1 MVLRVHGPDWT
12 MSAIGSIDDVLTS
25 CIQRARVGTLT
36 SRHGRHIGDQ
46 TMAATATAA
55 RTRTI
60 NIRIEEERRTLID
73 RAAEAAGKDRTQF
86 VLDAATREAT
96 TVLLDQRYFQ
106 LDTAAFAKFNAAL
119 DASPAENPRLRELLS
134 RKAPWER

>member
-1 MVLRVHGPDWT
+1 M
-12 MSAIGSIDDVLTS
+12 
-25 CIQRARVGTLT
+25 
-36 SRHGRHIGDQ
+36 
-46 TMAATATAA
+46 ATASTAA

-73 RAAEAAGKDRTQF
+73 RAAAAAGKDRTQF

-106 LDTAAFAKFNAAL
+106 LDTDAFAKFNAAL
-119 DASPAENPRLRELLS
+119 DAPPAENPRLRALLS
-134 RKAPWER
+134 RNAPWER

>member
-1 MVLRVHGPDWT
+1 MLDDFRNYLDKFRVDNVYTTRYSWDIDVYAWASLRE
-12 MSAIGSIDDVLTS
+12 
-25 CIQRARVGTLT
+25 
-36 SRHGRHIGDQ
+36 Q
-46 TMAATATAA
+46 TMAATSTAA

-86 VLDAATREAT
+86 VLDAATREAI

-106 LDTAAFAKFNAAL
+106 LDTDAFAKFNAAL
-119 DASPAENPRLRELLS
+119 DASPAENPRLRALLS

>member
-1 MVLRVHGPDWT
+1 ML
-12 MSAIGSIDDVLTS
+12 DDVHNLPRRRVDNVYTTHYAWDIDAPTWTS
-25 CIQRARVGTLT
+25 LRE
-36 SRHGRHIGDQ
+36 Q
-46 TMAATATAA
+46 TMATTSTAA

-106 LDTAAFAKFNAAL
+106 LDTDAFAKFNAAL

-134 RKAPWER
+134 GKAPWER

>member
-1 MVLRVHGPDWT
+1 
-12 MSAIGSIDDVLTS
+12 
-25 CIQRARVGTLT
+25 
-36 SRHGRHIGDQ
+36 
-46 TMAATATAA
+46 MAATSTAA

-73 RAAEAAGKDRTQF
+73 RAAAAAGKDRTQF

-106 LDTAAFAKFNAAL
+106 LDTDAFAKFNAAL
-119 DASPAENPRLRELLS
+119 DASPPRTRVCGSFSLEKRPGSDECG
-134 RKAPWER
+134 RN

>member
-1 MVLRVHGPDWT
+1 
-12 MSAIGSIDDVLTS
+12 
-25 CIQRARVGTLT
+25 
-36 SRHGRHIGDQ
+36 
-46 TMAATATAA
+46 MAATSTAA

-106 LDTAAFAKFNAAL
+106 LDTDAFAKFNAAL
-119 DASPAENPRLRELLS
+119 DAPPAENPRLRALLS
-134 RKAPWER
+134 RKASWER

>member
-1 MVLRVHGPDWT
+1 
-12 MSAIGSIDDVLTS
+12 
-25 CIQRARVGTLT
+25 
-36 SRHGRHIGDQ
+36 
-46 TMAATATAA
+46 MAATSTTA

-86 VLDAATREAT
+86 VLDAATREAI

-106 LDTAAFAKFNAAL
+106 LDTDAFAKFNAAL
-119 DASPAENPRLRELLS
+119 DAPPAESPRLRALLS

>member
-1 MVLRVHGPDWT
+1 
-12 MSAIGSIDDVLTS
+12 
-25 CIQRARVGTLT
+25 
-36 SRHGRHIGDQ
+36 
-46 TMAATATAA
+46 MAATVSAA

-96 TVLLDQRYFQ
+96 RVLLDQQYFQ
-106 LDTAAFAKFNAAL
+106 VDKQAFAKFNAAL
-119 DASPAENPRLRELLS
+119 DAPPARNPRLRVLLS

>member
-1 MVLRVHGPDWT
+1 
-12 MSAIGSIDDVLTS
+12 
-25 CIQRARVGTLT
+25 
-36 SRHGRHIGDQ
+36 
-46 TMAATATAA
+46 MAATSTAA

-60 NIRIEEERRTLID
+60 NLRIEEERRTLID

-96 TVLLDQRYFQ
+96 SVLLDQRYFR
-106 LDTAAFAKFNAAL
+106 LDRAAFAKFNAVL
-119 DASPAENPRLRELLS
+119 DAPPAENPRLRKLLA

>member
-1 MVLRVHGPDWT
+1 
-12 MSAIGSIDDVLTS
+12 
-25 CIQRARVGTLT
+25 
-36 SRHGRHIGDQ
+36 
-46 TMAATATAA
+46 MAASATAA

-60 NIRIEEERRTLID
+60 NIRIEEARRTLID

-119 DASPAENPRLRELLS
+119 MRLLPRTRVCGAFSEKRPGS
-134 RKAPWER
+134 DEC

>member
-1 MVLRVHGPDWT
+1 
-12 MSAIGSIDDVLTS
+12 MSVTGSLDDVLTS
-25 CIQRARVGTLT
+25 CIQHAKVGTST
-36 SRHGRHIGDQ
+36 SRHGRRIGSK
-46 TMAATATAA
+46 TMAASATAA

-106 LDTAAFAKFNAAL
+106 LDTDAFAKFNAAL
-119 DASPAENPRLRELLS
+119 DASPAENPRLRALLS

>member
-1 MVLRVHGPDWT
+1 MAD
-12 MSAIGSIDDVLTS
+12 TS
-25 CIQRARVGTLT
+25 TTG
-36 SRHGRHIGDQ
+36 
-46 TMAATATAA
+46 

-60 NIRIEEERRTLID
+60 NLRIEEERRALID

-96 TVLLDQRYFQ
+96 SVLLDQRYFQ
-106 LDTAAFAKFNAAL
+106 LDADAFARFNAAL
-119 DASPAENPRLRELLS
+119 DSPPADNPRLRALLS

>member
-1 MVLRVHGPDWT
+1 
-12 MSAIGSIDDVLTS
+12 
-25 CIQRARVGTLT
+25 
-36 SRHGRHIGDQ
+36 
-46 TMAATATAA
+46 MAASATAA

-106 LDTAAFAKFNAAL
+106 LADIVL
-119 DASPAENPRLRELLS
+119 SGPAPETPDES
-134 RKAPWER
+134 MT

>member
-1 MVLRVHGPDWT
+1 
-12 MSAIGSIDDVLTS
+12 
-25 CIQRARVGTLT
+25 
-36 SRHGRHIGDQ
+36 
-46 TMAATATAA
+46 MAATSTAA

-106 LDTAAFAKFNAAL
+106 LDADAFAKLNAAR
-119 DASPAENPRLRELLS
+119 DASPAENPRLRDLLS

>member
-1 MVLRVHGPDWT
+1 M
-12 MSAIGSIDDVLTS
+12 A
-25 CIQRARVGTLT
+25 GT
-36 SRHGRHIGDQ
+36 
-46 TMAATATAA
+46 ANAA

-96 TVLLDQRYFQ
+96 TVLLDQQYFR
-106 LDTAAFAKFNAAL
+106 LDTDAFATFNATL
-119 DASPAENPRLRELLS
+119 DAPPAKNPRLRKLLS

>member
-1 MVLRVHGPDWT
+1 
-12 MSAIGSIDDVLTS
+12 
-25 CIQRARVGTLT
+25 
-36 SRHGRHIGDQ
+36 
-46 TMAATATAA
+46 MAATATAA
-55 RTRTI
+55 RRNTI
-60 NIRIEEERRTLID
+60 NLRIEPERRTLID

-96 TVLLDQRYFQ
+96 NVLLDQRYFQ
-106 LDTAAFAKFNAAL
+106 LDTEAFVQFNVAL